1 MDHACGLNP
10 RAYRAVESE
19 GFGSRGIVDGGV
31 LRRWGELGSQR
42 RAEACGKVGV
52 EEWALRS
59 DLEVLGGAGLGV

>member
-1 MDHACGLNP
+1 M
-10 RAYRAVESE
+10 
-19 GFGSRGIVDGGV
+19 DGGV

-52 EEWALRS
+52 EEWVLRS